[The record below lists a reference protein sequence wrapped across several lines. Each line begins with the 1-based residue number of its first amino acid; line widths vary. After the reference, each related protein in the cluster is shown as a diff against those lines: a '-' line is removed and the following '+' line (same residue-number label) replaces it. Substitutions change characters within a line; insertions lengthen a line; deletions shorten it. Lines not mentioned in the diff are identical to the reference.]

1 MSELLIDKGL
11 HEKDNP
17 YDATRVTARSRTLA
31 VLTQLDGDRKK
42 SILRFLYEAQLINR
56 WNKKLRPDDTTE
68 FKLRIVGLDGADLR
82 NANLRYLT
90 LEEAALDGAILENAD
105 LRNAQLSRIDLGGAF
120 LSGADLR
127 DANLSEARLVNAHL
141 QRKDELNLNDANL
154 SGADL
159 SNANLSGANLKD
171 ATGWNEEQLKQTE
184 SLEGATMPDGQMY
197 EDWLKSKGRG
207 DGEHSGPS

>member
-1 MSELLIDKGL
+1 M
-11 HEKDNP
+11 
-17 YDATRVTARSRTLA
+17 TARSRKLA
-31 VLTQLDGDRKK
+31 VLTLLDRDRKN
-42 SILRFLYEAQLINR
+42 SILRFLYEAQVINR
-56 WNKKLRPDDTTE
+56 RNKKLGPDDTTE
-68 FKLRIVGLDGADLR
+68 FKSCIVGLDGADLR

-127 DANLSEARLVNAHL
+127 DANLSEARLVNAKL
-141 QRKDELNLNDANL
+141 QRKDELNLKGANL

-171 ATGWNEEQLKQTE
+171 ATAWNEEQLKQTE
-184 SLEGATMPDGQMY
+184 SLEGATMPDGQKY
-197 EDWLKSKGRG
+197 EDWLKDK
-207 DGEHSGPS
+207 